1 MPSIDKKKIGLLI
14 WFKFINKK
22 ILKLI
27 YLIKKRKRKRKA
39 LGEGVARK
47 LPPKVAH
54 LWGGRAAPQVAG
66 WS

>member
-27 YLIKKRKRKRKA
+27 YLKKKNKKIKKKSKKKQKRKKEKRKRK
-39 LGEGVARK
+39 
-47 LPPKVAH
+47 
-54 LWGGRAAPQVAG
+54 WGGCRRG
-66 WS
+66 WQPPP

>member
-1 MPSIDKKKIGLLI
+1 MPSIDKKKKQFGLNLL
-14 WFKFINKK
+14 KKK